1 MMQRIRSLLA
11 HPKAYQLF
19 FNLIGANERSRV
31 LVREYIRPRPGDR
44 ILEIGCGPATIVP
57 YLPSVEYFGFDA
69 SPEYIAQAR
78 SRFPDANFICERV
91 SQYTLP
97 HREYFNIVLALG
109 IVHHLDDE
117 EALQLFR
124 ISRDALKSGGK
135 LVTLDGVWTHD
146 QSRMSRYVQA
156 RDRGRF
162 IREEG
167 VYVNLAKLQFA
178 KVESHVRHD
187 LLRIPYSHLIMEC
200 TR

>member
-1 MMQRIRSLLA
+1 
-11 HPKAYQLF
+11 
-19 FNLIGANERSRV
+19 
-31 LVREYIRPRPGDR
+31 
-44 ILEIGCGPATIVP
+44 
-57 YLPSVEYFGFDA
+57 
-69 SPEYIAQAR
+69 
-78 SRFPDANFICERV
+78 
-91 SQYTLP
+91 
-97 HREYFNIVLALG
+97 VLALG

-135 LVTLDGVWTHD
+135 LVTLDGVWTND
-146 QSRMSRYVQA
+146 QSRISRYVQA

-187 LLRIPYSHLIMEC
+187 LLRIG
-200 TR
+200 